1 MVAPRLPRR
10 PYKGEMNSLFGD
22 LESAMSGLDT
32 SIEEAV
38 AFEAEPTHWNDPP
51 PTTLA
56 EAVARLAA
64 ATPGA

>member
-1 MVAPRLPRR
+1 
-10 PYKGEMNSLFGD
+10 MNSLFGD
-22 LESAMSGLDT
+22 LESAMSGLDS

-38 AFEAEPTHWNDPP
+38 AFEAETADWADPP